1 MGGEAER
8 DSWGKHCLVLARRQS
23 KGMGS
28 NPDFDPSSKVIAVK
42 SAGFS
47 GPQFPHLRNGAN
59 CPSPESLTGW
69 KIP

>member
-1 MGGEAER
+1 
-8 DSWGKHCLVLARRQS
+8 
-23 KGMGS
+23 MGS

-42 SAGFS
+42 SVGFS

-59 CPSPESLTGW
+59 PSSESLTGW